1 MSQNQ
6 TVIKIETT
14 LYCDNKYTV
23 DEAYDIIRYVN
34 PYPKDSR
41 IEWINEFNITCINNV
56 KVGETYD

>member
-1 MSQNQ
+1 MSENQ

-14 LYCDNKYTV
+14 LYCDDKYTV

-41 IEWINEFNITCINNV
+41 IEYINDFNITCIKNV
-56 KVGETYD
+56 KLGETYD

>member
-1 MSQNQ
+1 MSENQ

-23 DEAYDIIRYVN
+23 EEAYDIVRYVN

-41 IEWINEFNITCINNV
+41 IDWINEFNITCINNV
-56 KVGETYD
+56 KVGEPHD

>member
-1 MSQNQ
+1 MSENQ

-14 LYCDNKYTV
+14 LYCDDKYTV

-34 PYPKDSR
+34 PYPKYSR
-41 IEWINEFNITCINNV
+41 IEYINDFNITCINNV